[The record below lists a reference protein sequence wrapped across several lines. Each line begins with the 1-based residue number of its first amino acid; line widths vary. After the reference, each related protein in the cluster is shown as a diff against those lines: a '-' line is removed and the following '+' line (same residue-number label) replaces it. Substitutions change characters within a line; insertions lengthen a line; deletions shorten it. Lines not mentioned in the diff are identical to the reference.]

1 MKKFVTALAVSLLA
15 AAANP
20 AFATDV
26 PKPEA
31 IAEKMSFKLVR
42 GVTNFATAIVEIP
55 KQTILTAENHGDIG
69 YVVGPIKGVGM
80 TLYRAFIGITE
91 AVFFMVPQ
99 PGYYDPMIDP
109 EFVWQDWNSGRK
121 AISTGDVVP
130 VAKLADKPV
139 GKSAV
144 QPVDDTPPIGD
155 R

>member
-1 MKKFVTALAVSLLA
+1 MKKFITALAVSLLA
-15 AAANP
+15 VAANP

-26 PKPEA
+26 PKPES

-42 GVTNFATAIVEIP
+42 GITNFATAIVEIP
-55 KQTILTAENHGDIG
+55 KQTILTAENHGEIG

-80 TLYRAFIGITE
+80 TLYRAFIGVTE

-109 EFVWQDWNSGRK
+109 EFVWQGWDSGK
-121 AISTGDVVP
+121 KVIATGESAP
-130 VAKLADKPV
+130 VAKPVEQPATQAADNV
-139 GKSAV
+139 
-144 QPVDDTPPIGD
+144 PPIGD